1 MTVLLRG
8 RTEVVKV
15 VSPGSSEPG
24 SATDL
29 GRYVAGL
36 RSAGVP
42 LPEDLR
48 IDAGAA
54 GPAVR
59 YRWIPGPTLLELP
72 GSRSR
77 EFRAAVDRIAGWVRA
92 LEPTDVRLDTNL
104 ANFVLPGDGQLVC
117 IDVLPP
123 LLASSRRPEASPWEQ
138 LIGGLCY
145 DTHVTLCAL
154 AGYAARHL
162 LRTLDPGEL
171 PVTGR
176 RRLTGLCPGHPDP
189 AALPATW
196 FHSRLAVA
204 GRALAGQLTHQQAL
218 EVFSATS
225 ILALQAAPAVTQA
238 AHVAAALALAGGLA
252 GGRTLDEPPP

>member
-15 VSPGSSEPG
+15 VSPGSPEPG

-29 GRYVAGL
+29 RRYVAGL

-42 LPEDLR
+42 LPEDLC

-59 YRWIPGPTLLELP
+59 HRWILGPTLLELP

-123 LLASSRRPEASPWEQ
+123 LLASARRSEASPWEQ
-138 LIGGLCY
+138 LIGGLRY

-162 LRTLDPGEL
+162 LRTVGPGDL
-171 PVTGR
+171 RVTDR

-189 AALPATW
+189 AALPAMW
-196 FHSRLAVA
+196 FHSRLAIA
-204 GRALAGQLTHQQAL
+204 ERALAGQLTHQQAL
-218 EVFSATS
+218 EAFSATS
-225 ILALQAAPAVTQA
+225 VLALQAAPAVTQA
-238 AHVAAALALAGGLA
+238 AHVAAALALAEGLA
-252 GGRTLDEPPP
+252 GREDPG